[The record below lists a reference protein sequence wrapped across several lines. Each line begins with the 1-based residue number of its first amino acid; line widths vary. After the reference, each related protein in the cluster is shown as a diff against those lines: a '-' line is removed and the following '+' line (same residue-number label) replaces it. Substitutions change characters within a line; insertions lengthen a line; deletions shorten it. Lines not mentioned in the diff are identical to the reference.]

1 MLKVGKMIHGATRGF
16 HAFKARALQVRS
28 FYRGHGTSGIDFLDR
43 SRDHFAHAIF
53 AVFSRYLRSRS
64 EEQVN
69 EILLNTCSLSP
80 SLPTIAHWAD
90 WSLTR
95 YGFTGNVARQPVLV
109 FVKAESE
116 YLIEF
121 FSRYLPLIGPQS
133 RFVLITGD
141 ADKTIPNQVDLRF
154 PRHDDGVMA
163 IIKAIHDDPRLI
175 RWYSQCLDESWPKL
189 LPVPVGYWEKG
200 GTELYV
206 NVLHAVSTQPIL
218 DRQLKVFCAHRTRE
232 GPQWV
237 KRQLVTQKALCDWG
251 EVVDSRESVSSSE
264 FFDTISRYPFV
275 MCVGGGGLDPSPKA
289 WTALM
294 AGCIPLI
301 EANPTTE
308 AYRDLPVIFV
318 DDWLSLKLD
327 IEVLEKWRNALAP
340 YFDEPVR
347 RKAVLEK
354 LSMGYWLRH
363 IQTCSR

>member
-1 MLKVGKMIHGATRGF
+1 MIPGISRGF
-16 HAFKARALQVRS
+16 HTFKTRAMQVRN
-28 FYRGHGTSGIDFLDR
+28 FFRGHGTSGVDFLDR
-43 SRDHFAHAIF
+43 SRDQCAHAMF
-53 AVFSRYLRSRS
+53 GVFSHYLKRRS

-95 YGFTGNVARQPVLV
+95 YGFTGDLGRQPGWV
-109 FVKAESE
+109 FVKAESD
-116 YLIEF
+116 YLIRF
-121 FSRYLPLIGPQS
+121 FRECLPLIEPQT
-133 RFVLITGD
+133 RFVLVTGD
-141 ADKTIPNQVDLRF
+141 ADQTIPNQVDLRF
-154 PRHDDGVMA
+154 PPHDDQVMA
-163 IIKAIHDDPRLI
+163 MIKAIHDDPRLL
-175 RWYSQCLDESWPKL
+175 RWHAQCLDESWPKL

-200 GTELYV
+200 GTELFKS
-206 NVLHAVSTQPIL
+206 VLRHGGTQSIL
-218 DRQLKVFCAHRTRE
+218 DKRLKVFCAHRTRE
-232 GPQWV
+232 GPQWL
-237 KRQLVTQKALCDWG
+237 KRRLVTQKALGDWR
-251 EVVDSRESVSSSE
+251 EVVDYHESVSASD

-301 EANPTTE
+301 EVNPTTE

-327 IEVLEKWRNALAP
+327 VEVLETWRNTLAP

-354 LSMGYWLRH
+354 LSMGYWLRQ
-363 IQTCSR
+363 IQSLPRS